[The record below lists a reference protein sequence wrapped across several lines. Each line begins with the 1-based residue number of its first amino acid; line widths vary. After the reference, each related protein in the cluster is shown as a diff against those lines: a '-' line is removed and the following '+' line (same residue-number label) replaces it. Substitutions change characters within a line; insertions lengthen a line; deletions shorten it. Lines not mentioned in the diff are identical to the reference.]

1 MGGEGNIFSSLIIPL
16 ALMFAVFYFLLIRPQ
31 QKRQKARNSM
41 LDSLQ
46 KGDSVITIGG
56 IHGNIVDINDEKVTL
71 KVNDDMR
78 LTFERNSINAVV
90 KD

>member
-46 KGDSVITIGG
+46 KGDSVIKIGG

>member
-1 MGGEGNIFSSLIIPL
+1 MLFFI
-16 ALMFAVFYFLLIRPQ
+16 FLLIRPQ